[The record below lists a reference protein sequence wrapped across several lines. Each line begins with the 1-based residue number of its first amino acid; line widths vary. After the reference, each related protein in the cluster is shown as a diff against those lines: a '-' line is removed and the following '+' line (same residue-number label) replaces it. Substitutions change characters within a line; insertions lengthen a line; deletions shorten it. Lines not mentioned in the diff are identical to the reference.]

1 MPITLVK
8 IESPLY
14 YDGMP
19 FFVSLLVGLGVGGLY
34 AVLRVQ
40 SPAPPAIA
48 LLGLLGIVIGEYVV
62 GRLVS

>member
-1 MPITLVK
+1 
-8 IESPLY
+8 
-14 YDGMP
+14 MP

-34 AVLRVQ
+34 AVLKVQ

-48 LLGLLGIVIGEYVV
+48 LLGLLGIVIGEYLV